1 MDGPQSGEGH
11 PGWFGLTIDAP
22 AVAARIETFVR
33 RELDAHERDGAVV
46 GISGGVDSSVT
57 GTLLVRALGPERV
70 LALVLPERDSSPQ
83 SRADALREVE
93 RLGVA
98 HREIDLTPALEALGV
113 YDLLHLEVLP
123 GRRVREGV
131 VAWQHRRHTGEG
143 GETPFRGGL
152 VGTRGLGKDQR
163 FVDRGLA
170 YSRVKPRL
178 RMLALYFAAEQENSL
193 VVGTT
198 NRSEYMTGFF
208 VKSGDG
214 ATDIEP
220 LLGLYKTQVRQLAAW
235 LGVPD
240 EVIVRKAPSP
250 DLLPG
255 IADEAALGI
264 DYATLDRILDGLER
278 GPDPVHVAVTRAA
291 SDAQVRDVREL
302 VRRSQH
308 LRELAPRPELH
319 PR

>member
-1 MDGPQSGEGH
+1 MDGSQGGRRLGRLE
-11 PGWFGLTIDAP
+11 LAIDAP
-22 AVAARIETFVR
+22 AVAARIEDFIR
-33 RELDAHERDGAVV
+33 RELDAHARDGAVV
-46 GISGGVDSSVT
+46 GISGGVDSAVV

-70 LALVLPERDSSPQ
+70 LALTLPERDSSPQ
-83 SRADALREVE
+83 GRADALRVVE
-93 RLGVA
+93 RLRVGR
-98 HREIDLTPALEALGV
+98 REIDLTPALDALGV
-113 YDLLHLEVLP
+113 YDLLHLDVLP
-123 GRRVREGV
+123 GRRVKEGV
-131 VAWQHRRHTGEG
+131 VAWQHRHHTGEG
-143 GETPFRGGL
+143 GETPFRSGL
-152 VGTRGLGKDQR
+152 VGTRSRGKDQR

-178 RMLALYFAAEQENSL
+178 RMLALYYVAEQENRL

-220 LLGLYKTQVRQLAAW
+220 ILGLYKTQVRQLAAH

-240 EVIVRKAPSP
+240 EIVGKSPSP

-255 IADEAALGI
+255 ITDEDALGI
-264 DYATLDRILDGLER
+264 DYETLDRILDGLER
-278 GPDPVHVAVTRAA
+278 GLDAAHVAATRAA
-291 SDAQVRDVREL
+291 SDAQVHDVREL

-308 LRELAPRPELH
+308 LRELAPQPELDQ
-319 PR
+319 R

>member
-1 MDGPQSGEGH
+1 MD
-11 PGWFGLTIDAP
+11 IDAP
-22 AVAARIETFVR
+22 AVAARIEEFIR
-33 RELDAHERDGAVV
+33 RELDAHERDGAII
-46 GISGGVDSSVT
+46 GISGGIDSSVV
-57 GTLLVRALGPERV
+57 GTLLVRALGRERV
-70 LALVLPERDSSPQ
+70 LALVLPERDSNPQ
-83 SRADALREVE
+83 SRADALSEVE

-98 HREIDLTPALEALGV
+98 HREIDLTPVLEALGV
-113 YDLLHLEVLP
+113 YGLLHLDVLP
-123 GRRVREGV
+123 GRKVKEGI

-152 VGTRGLGKDQR
+152 MGTRGLGKDQR

-178 RMLALYFAAEQENSL
+178 RMLTLYYVAEQENRL

-198 NRSEYMTGFF
+198 NHSEYMTGFF

-214 ATDIEP
+214 ATDVEP
-220 LLGLYKTQVRQLAAW
+220 ILGLYKTQVRRLAEH
-235 LGVPD
+235 LGVPG
-240 EVIVRKAPSP
+240 EIVRKAPSP

-255 IADEAALGI
+255 IVDEAALGI
-264 DYATLDRILDGLER
+264 DYETLDRILDGFER
-278 GPDPVHVAVTRAA
+278 GLDPAHVAVTRAA

-308 LRELAPRPELH
+308 LRRLAPWPGLEGGSTT
-319 PR
+319 P

>member
-1 MDGPQSGEGH
+1 ME
-11 PGWFGLTIDAP
+11 IDAP
-22 AVAARIETFVR
+22 SVAARIEEFIR
-33 RELDAHERDGAVV
+33 RELDVRQRDGAII
-46 GISGGVDSSVT
+46 GISGGIDSSVV
-57 GTLLVRALGPERV
+57 GALLVRALGSERV
-70 LALVLPERDSSPQ
+70 LALLLPERDSDPR

-98 HREIDLTPALEALGV
+98 HREIDLTPVLEALGV
-113 YDLLHLEVLP
+113 YDLLHLDVLP
-123 GRRVREGV
+123 GRRIKEGV
-131 VAWQHRRHTGEG
+131 VAWQHRRHTGTG
-143 GETPFRGGL
+143 GETPFRSGL
-152 VGTRGLGKDQR
+152 VGTRGLGEDQR

-170 YSRVKPRL
+170 YSRAKPRL
-178 RMLALYFAAEQENSL
+178 RMLTLYYVAEQENRL

-220 LLGLYKTQVRQLAAW
+220 ILPLYKTQVRQLAAY

-240 EVIVRKAPSP
+240 VIVRKAPSP

-255 IADEAALGI
+255 IVDEAALGI
-264 DYATLDRILDGLER
+264 DYETLDRVLDGLER
-278 GPDPVHVAVTRAA
+278 GLDAAHVAVTRAA
-291 SDAQVRDVREL
+291 SDAQVRDVQEL

-308 LRELAPRPELH
+308 LRELAPWPELGGASDI
-319 PR
+319 